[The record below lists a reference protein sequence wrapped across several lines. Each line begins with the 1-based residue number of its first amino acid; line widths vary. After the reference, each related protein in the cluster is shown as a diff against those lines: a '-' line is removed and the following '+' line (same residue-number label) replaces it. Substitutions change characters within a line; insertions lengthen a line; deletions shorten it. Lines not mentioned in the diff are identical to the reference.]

1 MTKEELFS
9 IVDYIV
15 EQSLL
20 LAERYVSEKNL
31 IVDFVDIFSRDEEE
45 KEELLQAVNQLGKIV
60 DKPETGTTFVLENAY
75 KARIGDLHLIKIRNL
90 DKEKSQRGA
99 LDFKVGDYNN
109 FKNKYINSGN
119 FKLINRETYEMLE
132 LQDDKYDVL
141 VYFPN
146 IPLSEDLKI

>member
-1 MTKEELFS
+1 MKKEELFL

-20 LAERYVSEKNL
+20 LTERYVSEKNL

-60 DKPETGTTFVLENAY
+60 DKPATGKTFLLENSY
-75 KARIGDLHLIKIRNL
+75 NTKIGDLRLIKIRNL

-119 FKLINRETYEMLE
+119 FKLINRENYEMLE
-132 LQDDKYDVL
+132 LRDNEYDAL

-146 IPLSEDLKI
+146 IPLSEVLKT